1 MNAAYRQARFVSG
14 QYADSNVALVPAHT
28 AGLGLDWNVAQ
39 GHQVNMGVTW
49 VSSQSPDFANKCTMP
64 AYSTVDAR
72 YAYTTGPAELALGVT
87 NLGDAKYY
95 TQAYGCTAAG
105 VTTSIYPEA
114 GRAFTVTAK
123 LKF

>member
-1 MNAAYRQARFVSG
+1 
-14 QYADSNVALVPAHT
+14 
-28 AGLGLDWNVAQ
+28 
-39 GHQVNMGVTW
+39 
-49 VSSQSPDFANKCTMP
+49 MP
-64 AYSTVDAR
+64 AYTTVDAR
-72 YAYTTGPAELALGVT
+72 YAYTNGSAEFSFGVS

-114 GRAFTVTAK
+114 GRAVTATAK